1 MSSQQIPN
9 EQSENPSIP
18 PANSQA
24 KPKTRTGLRSLPL
37 EILVQISEECMKAE
51 ESSTNPG
58 NMTRK
63 LPSFIRSLKCGV
75 NDSWRRRY
83 IEILNACSRNWVYS
97 LHFGNKWK
105 LQMDSNEG
113 ELVQNI
119 VIKYLPE
126 IWASL
131 YPHHSPFRPIQTV
144 NGDPEA
150 NSLAGQL
157 SIEKHQHYYYWNPTP
172 EVMNSSLE
180 NLPKVRS
187 IQLEFKS
194 FGVCFVPNGLGMYN
208 TLQRFLDD
216 HKDFKLKSAKIESSS
231 GTELGRVGQRV
242 VIPQLS
248 EMAGH
253 DVCFDFTDKGIWVLK
268 AFTKQT
274 DVQMEIVDLD
284 LARYADLEEDTL
296 LSNGHSVQAYAHSE
310 NDAKM
315 FSGCKWTWVLER
327 EEK

>member
-1 MSSQQIPN
+1 
-9 EQSENPSIP
+9 
-18 PANSQA
+18 
-24 KPKTRTGLRSLPL
+24 
-37 EILVQISEECMKAE
+37 MKAE

-75 NDSWRRRY
+75 NHPWRKRY
-83 IEILNACSRNWVYS
+83 IETLNACSRNWVYS

-105 LQMDSNEG
+105 LQMDSDEG

-131 YPHHSPFRPIQTV
+131 YAHHSPFRPMQTI
-144 NGDPEA
+144 NGAPEA
-150 NSLAGQL
+150 NSSAEQL
-157 SIEKHQHYYYWNPTP
+157 TIEEHQRYYYWNPMP
-172 EVMNSSLE
+172 EVVNSSLG
-180 NLPKVRS
+180 NLPKVHS

-194 FGVCFVPNGLGMYN
+194 FGVCFVSNGLGMYN

-216 HKDFKLKSAKIESSS
+216 HKDFKLKSAKIEPSS
-231 GTELGRVGQRV
+231 GTELERVGQRV
-242 VIPQLS
+242 VIPQLTA
-248 EMAGH
+248 MTGH
-253 DVCFDFTDKGIWVLK
+253 DVCFDFTDKGTWVLK

-274 DVQMEIVDLD
+274 DAQVEIVDLD
-284 LARYADLEEDTL
+284 LARYAYLEEDTVL
-296 LSNGHSVQAYAHSE
+296 FNGVQAYAHSE

-315 FSGCKWTWVLER
+315 FNGCKWTWVLER
-327 EEK
+327 QEK